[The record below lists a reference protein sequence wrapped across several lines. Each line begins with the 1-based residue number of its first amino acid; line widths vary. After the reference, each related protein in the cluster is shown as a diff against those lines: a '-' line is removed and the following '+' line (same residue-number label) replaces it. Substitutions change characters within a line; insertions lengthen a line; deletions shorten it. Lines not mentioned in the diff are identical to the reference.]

1 MMNDPIGLILLALL
15 APVASFL
22 LIAAVPGLRR
32 AGRPAA
38 FVSVAA
44 VLTSLASAIRNWQL
58 SGEAAAPIRA
68 VWDWLPAEKG
78 PLAVMGVLIDHQSTL
93 MLILVTLVASLVQIY
108 SLEYLHSEP
117 PPALGRYYAY
127 QSLFVFSMMGVV
139 IAPNLLQLF
148 ICWELVGVCSYLLIG
163 FWYRKPE
170 AARAALKAFWTT
182 KAGDVGLL
190 IGIVL
195 LYRLTGTW
203 DLLELRQMVEGGTV
217 AAAGLGIITFCLYL
231 GAMGKSAQFP
241 LHVWLPDA
249 MEGPTPVSAL
259 IHAATMVTAG
269 VYLLVRTDFLFHQ
282 TPEVLA
288 LVAWIGGV
296 TALMAAILACVQTDI
311 KRVLAYSTVS
321 QLGYMMTA
329 IGAGFASAGFLHLLT
344 HGVFKA
350 LLFLG
355 AGAVIHAVHS
365 NEMKDMGGLF
375 KRMPQVAI
383 VFIIGT
389 LSLAGVPLFAGFA
402 SKEEVLG
409 ATLAGGFMGPF
420 LMLLTAAF
428 LTAFYMFRVVFVVFF
443 GPAKAQVAHAP
454 LTPHAA
460 HGHADAHGGDPGFS
474 MAGPLW
480 VLALSALA
488 IGGYFTLHHAEA
500 EFTSPGWLSPVA
512 ITVALS
518 GILMA
523 WLTYQRQSIS
533 ADSLAAAFGPI
544 RRAALAKFWIDDIF
558 EAIYRSVL
566 LGFARIIGWTD
577 RYIVDGVLNVI
588 SAWTLDGGD
597 ALRRVQTG
605 RVGDYIFALGA
616 GLVVLMLWMGGG
628 F

>member
-1 MMNDPIGLILLALL
+1 MNDPVSLILLALL
-15 APVASFL
+15 APVVSFL
-22 LIAAVPGLRR
+22 LIAAVPPLRR

-38 FVSVAA
+38 LVSIAA
-44 VLTSLASAIRNWQL
+44 VLTSLVSALRNWQL
-58 SGEAAAPIRA
+58 SGEGAAPIRA

-78 PLAVMGVLIDHQSTL
+78 PLATMGVLIDHQSTL

-108 SLEYLHSEP
+108 SLEYLHTEP
-117 PPALGRYYAY
+117 PAALGRYYAY

-195 LYRLTGTW
+195 LYRLAGTW
-203 DLLELRQMVEGGTV
+203 DLVQLRHSIESHTLAPEGL
-217 AAAGLGIITFCLYL
+217 ALITFCLYL

-269 VYLLVRTDFLFHQ
+269 VYLLVRTEFLFHE

-288 LVAWIGGV
+288 LVAWIGAI
-296 TALMAAILACVQTDI
+296 TALMAAVIACVQTDI

-375 KRMPQVAI
+375 KKMPQVAI

-409 ATLAGGFMGPF
+409 ATLAGGFLGPF

-443 GPAKAQVAHAP
+443 GPAKGAAHAHAD
-454 LTPHAA
+454 PHA
-460 HGHADAHGGDPGFS
+460 HADAHASGDPGLAMS
-474 MAGPLW
+474 GPLW
-480 VLALSALA
+480 VLALASLA

-500 EFTSPGWLSPVA
+500 EFTAPSWLTPAAV
-512 ITVALS
+512 TVALS

-523 WLTYQRQSIS
+523 WLTYQRQTIS
-533 ADSLAAAFGPI
+533 ADSLASAFGPL
-544 RRAALAKFWIDDIF
+544 RKAALAKFWIDDIF
-558 EAIYRSVL
+558 EGIYRGVL
-566 LGFARIIGWTD
+566 LGLARIIGWTD
-577 RYIVDGVLNVI
+577 RYIVDGVLNVV

-597 ALRRVQTG
+597 ALRRIQTG
-605 RVGDYIFALGA
+605 RVGDYIFALAA
-616 GLVVLMLWMGGG
+616 GLAVLMLWMGGG

>member
-1 MMNDPIGLILLALL
+1 MNDPVSLILLALL
-15 APVASFL
+15 APVVSFL
-22 LIAAVPGLRR
+22 LIAAVPPLRR

-38 FVSVAA
+38 LVSIVA
-44 VLTSLASAIRNWQL
+44 VLTSLVSALRNWQL
-58 SGEAAAPIRA
+58 SGEESAAIRA

-78 PLAVMGVLIDHQSTL
+78 PLATMGVLIDHQSTL

-108 SLEYLHSEP
+108 SLEYLHTEP
-117 PPALGRYYAY
+117 PAALGRYYAY

-195 LYRLTGTW
+195 LYRLAGTW
-203 DLLELRQMVEGGTV
+203 DLVQLRHSVESHTL
-217 AAAGLGIITFCLYL
+217 APEGLALITFCLYL

-269 VYLLVRTDFLFHQ
+269 VYLLVRTEFLFHE

-288 LVAWIGGV
+288 LVAWIGAI
-296 TALMAAILACVQTDI
+296 TALMAAVIACVQTDI

-375 KRMPQVAI
+375 TKMPQVAI

-409 ATLAGGFMGPF
+409 ATLAGGFLGPF

-443 GPAKAQVAHAP
+443 GPAKAPAH
-454 LTPHAA
+454 A
-460 HGHADAHGGDPGFS
+460 HGHADPHAHASGDPGLTMS
-474 MAGPLW
+474 GPLW
-480 VLALSALA
+480 VLALASLA

-500 EFTSPGWLSPVA
+500 EFTSPGWLTPAAV
-512 ITVALS
+512 TVALS
-518 GILMA
+518 GIVMA
-523 WLTYQRQSIS
+523 WLTYQRQTIS
-533 ADSLAAAFGPI
+533 ADSLASAFGPL
-544 RRAALAKFWIDDIF
+544 RKAALAKFWIDEIF
-558 EAIYRSVL
+558 EDIYRGVL
-566 LGFARIIGWTD
+566 LGLARIIGWTD

-597 ALRRVQTG
+597 ALRRIQTG
-605 RVGDYIFALGA
+605 RVGDYIFALAA
-616 GLVVLMLWMGGG
+616 GLAVLMLWMGGG